1 MRLVA
6 EHPGHVGIE
15 RQRSP
20 HAGIMMPRRGSVKML
35 PRNTTWTL
43 AREALA
49 PPRGTS
55 LLAMIVLMR

>member
-1 MRLVA
+1 
-6 EHPGHVGIE
+6 
-15 RQRSP
+15 
-20 HAGIMMPRRGSVKML
+20 ML